1 MTAQLTVWLPP
12 DSQNC
17 FCGTPGQ
24 QTSSQL
30 LTRAGGVL
38 HTTAR
43 DAVASGESPLRLG
56 VDPSPPPVWGQRK
69 LVVVTVL
76 MAPPFDKS
84 NHGTKATRWA
94 FQDHSPF
101 VGLFLMVPSTLFIL
115 KPFMI
120 AVMLSSEGS
129 KMGLKRWRRRD
140 DEEIGEGK
148 GPWFA
153 ELQGRWMAFEGK
165 SGRG

>member
-1 MTAQLTVWLPP
+1 M
-12 DSQNC
+12 
-17 FCGTPGQ
+17 
-24 QTSSQL
+24 
-30 LTRAGGVL
+30 L

-101 VGLFLMVPSTLFIL
+101 VGLFLMVPSTLFML

-129 KMGLKRWRRRD
+129 KMGAEAMAAPRRR
-140 DEEIGEGK
+140 GNRRREGS
-148 GPWFA
+148 
-153 ELQGRWMAFEGK
+153 LV
-165 SGRG
+165 RGIARSMDGV